1 MAEEVAPGY
10 LVGGQYRLVELI
22 GSGGFGRV
30 WKAVD
35 ETLEVDVAVKQIWLP
50 QSLAADERA
59 DALRRA
65 TREARNAAR
74 LRDHPNIVTVHTVVV
89 DGDSPWIVMRWVDG
103 HSLDRWIR
111 TESRV
116 PVTDV
121 RRIADGLLSALEA
134 AHTAGIMHRD
144 VKPGNVLLGPHNEV
158 LLADFGIAVHPTDT
172 TVTATGMFVGSA
184 EYMAPERLR
193 GSDEP
198 AGDLFSLG
206 ATLYHAVEGVSPF
219 HRTTAAAT
227 ITAVMFDDPPDLQHA
242 GDLRPL
248 ITALLAK
255 DPKDR
260 PSIGAARQLLNSG
273 TEVITRP
280 TPTKKLPEPTKKPP
294 APTKKP
300 PAQKKAPAPRK
311 SPVATKSKDEN
322 VPLTVFKFI
331 VFFAMLLYV
340 GPQIIIPR
348 AADAIGQNA
357 PGSAPSITEGHAGD
371 CAAAA
376 EELPSYRKVPCW
388 YRSADYK
395 LLSIESVTPKSGGP
409 FQLLD
414 NEQKA
419 ACADVPGWDAGTTD
433 SVKSGDHWLV
443 FCLGNK

>member
-50 QSLAADERA
+50 QSLSADERA

-89 DGDSPWIVMRWVDG
+89 DGDSPWIVMRWVEG
-103 HSLDRWIR
+103 QSLDSRIR
-111 TESRV
+111 TDGRV
-116 PVTDV
+116 PVAEA
-121 RRIADGLLSALEA
+121 RRIATGLLSALEA
-134 AHTAGIMHRD
+134 AHAAGILHRD
-144 VKPGNVLLGPHNEV
+144 VKPGNVLLGRHDEV

-172 TVTATGMFVGSA
+172 TVTATGMFIGSA

-206 ATLYHAVEGVSPF
+206 VTLYHAVEGVSPF

-227 ITAVMFDDPPDLQHA
+227 ITAVMFDDPPELKHASDLT
-242 GDLRPL
+242 PL

-255 DPKDR
+255 DPADR
-260 PSIGAARQLLNSG
+260 PSIGAARQLLD
-273 TEVITRP
+273 TP
-280 TPTKKLPEPTKKPP
+280 TVKLVAPPTKKLPPSERLAPPRKAAPERPVKKQQVKQQP
-294 APTKKP
+294 AADDKSSGGSVLLQLFFWALVIAMAFYVVPKVI
-300 PAQKKAPAPRK
+300 APA
-311 SPVATKSKDEN
+311 
-322 VPLTVFKFI
+322 
-331 VFFAMLLYV
+331 V
-340 GPQIIIPR
+340 G
-348 AADAIGQNA
+348 AKA
-357 PGSAPSITEGHAGD
+357 PGSAASITEGHVGD
-371 CAAAA
+371 CSAAA

-388 YRSADYK
+388 YRSAGYK
-395 LLSIESVTPKSGGP
+395 LLSIEHVTSERALFNLG
-409 FQLLD
+409 D
-414 NEQKA
+414 DEEKA
-419 ACADVPGWDAGTTD
+419 ACAGVPGWDAGTSD
-433 SVKSGDHWLV
+433 SVKSGDEWLV
-443 FCLGNK
+443 FCLGSK

>member
-1 MAEEVAPGY
+1 MAEEVGPGY

-50 QSLAADERA
+50 QSLSADERA

-111 TESRV
+111 TEGRV
-116 PVTDV
+116 PAADV

-144 VKPGNVLLGPHNEV
+144 VKPANVLLGQHNEV

-172 TVTATGMFVGSA
+172 TVTATGMFIGSA

-206 ATLYHAVEGVSPF
+206 VTLYHAVEGVSPF

-255 DPKDR
+255 NPKDR
-260 PSIGAARQLLNSG
+260 PSIGAARQLLNSA
-273 TEVITRP
+273 TEVMTRSAP
-280 TPTKKLPEPTKKPP
+280 TRKLPEQRKPSAPSKPP
-294 APTKKP
+294 A
-300 PAQKKAPAPRK
+300 
-311 SPVATKSKDEN
+311 ATKSTKDEN
-322 VPLTVFKFI
+322 VPLTVFKFAVFLALI
-331 VFFAMLLYV
+331 VYV

-348 AADAIGQNA
+348 VADAIGPNA
-357 PGSAPSITEGHAGD
+357 PASAPSITEGHVGD

-376 EELPSYRKVPCW
+376 QELPSYRKVPCW
-388 YRSADYK
+388 YRSAGYK
-395 LLSIESVTPKSGGP
+395 LLSTEQVTPESGML

-414 NEQKA
+414 DKAEA
-419 ACADVPGWDAGTTD
+419 ACAGVPGWDAGTTD

-443 FCLGNK
+443 FCLGKK

>member
-1 MAEEVAPGY
+1 VAEEVAPGY

-50 QSLAADERA
+50 QSLSADERA

-111 TESRV
+111 TEGRV
-116 PVTDV
+116 PAADV

-172 TVTATGMFVGSA
+172 TVTAAGMFVGSA
-184 EYMAPERLR
+184 EYMAPERLH
-193 GSDEP
+193 GADEP

-206 ATLYHAVEGVSPF
+206 VTLYHAVEGVSPF

-227 ITAVMFDDPPDLQHA
+227 ITAVMFDDPPDLKHA

-260 PSIGAARQLLNSG
+260 PSIGAARQLLNSP
-273 TEVITRP
+273 TEVLTRP
-280 TPTKKLPEPTKKPP
+280 APTKKLPEPTKRPVKPQQVKRQP
-294 APTKKP
+294 ASSGNSSNGGGLVQVFVWLVLAALGFVVYPKVIA
-300 PAQKKAPAPRK
+300 PALGEKAPA
-311 SPVATKSKDEN
+311 
-322 VPLTVFKFI
+322 
-331 VFFAMLLYV
+331 
-340 GPQIIIPR
+340 
-348 AADAIGQNA
+348 
-357 PGSAPSITEGHAGD
+357 SASSITDGHVGD
-371 CAAAA
+371 CAAPAD
-376 EELPSYRKVPCW
+376 ELPSYRKVPCW
-388 YRSADYK
+388 YRSADFK
-395 LLSIESVTPKSGGP
+395 LLSIEHLTPEKVWINSKVY
-409 FQLLD
+409 D
-414 NEQKA
+414 DDAEA
-419 ACADVPGWDAGTTD
+419 ACAGVPGWDAGTTD
-433 SVKSGDHWLV
+433 SVKSGDEWLV
-443 FCLGNK
+443 FCLGKT

>member
-1 MAEEVAPGY
+1 VAEEVAPGY

-111 TESRV
+111 TEGRV
-116 PVTDV
+116 PAADV

-206 ATLYHAVEGVSPF
+206 VTLYHAVEGVSPF

-227 ITAVMFDDPPDLQHA
+227 ITAVMFDDPPNLQHA

-260 PSIGAARQLLNSG
+260 PSIGAARQLLNSP
-273 TEVITRP
+273 TEVFTRP
-280 TPTKKLPEPTKKPP
+280 APTKKLPAPESPPPPQRPTRRQPVKPEQGKRPSATSGESSGGSWLLQLFFWLAVIAVAFYVYPKIISP
-294 APTKKP
+294 AVGE
-300 PAQKKAPAPRK
+300 KAPA
-311 SPVATKSKDEN
+311 
-322 VPLTVFKFI
+322 
-331 VFFAMLLYV
+331 
-340 GPQIIIPR
+340 
-348 AADAIGQNA
+348 
-357 PGSAPSITEGHAGD
+357 SASSITEGHVGD
-371 CAAAA
+371 CAAPA

-388 YRSADYK
+388 YRSADFK
-395 LLSIESVTPKSGGP
+395 LLSIERVTPEKTNVFAKLYDS
-409 FQLLD
+409 D
-414 NEQKA
+414 EEA
-419 ACADVPGWDAGTTD
+419 ACAGVPGWDAGTSD